1 MSILVFGH
9 KNPDTDS
16 VASAIGLSRLKN
28 KQGVKSKPCVLDE
41 IGRES
46 QYVLDRFGAKC
57 PDMIDNVKIQ
67 IKDLE
72 YEKTQAIK
80 SSSSIRHAYRMMES
94 KNIKI
99 LPIVDEESKLEGIVT
114 MKDIAM
120 AFIRGNHYHIE
131 TNMHNLIKDLDA
143 KVLTDRDDKEITGD
157 AVIGAFYHETLKKV
171 NLLGKNSIVIVG
183 DRYDII
189 DIAIQSGVRL
199 IVITG
204 GNEIPGEYLDTANEK
219 SISIIS
225 TPYDTYTTSRLIS
238 QCNYI
243 SLIMKSKGIASFN
256 EEEYLDDF
264 KEEIKNKKH
273 SNYPVV
279 SSDGAYLGFVNR
291 RHILTPGRKKVVLVD
306 HNEYSQSV
314 NGLEEAQI
322 MEIVDHHKIGDISTS
337 MPISFRN
344 IPVGS
349 TCTIVYNMYEESGVE
364 MDYQTAGILLSGI
377 ISDTLIFKSPTST
390 DADKRAA
397 GKLNEILGI
406 DIEEFAM
413 DMFKAG
419 TSIEGKSMDEIF
431 YGDFKEFVIEGH
443 KVGISQV
450 FTLDMDQIS
459 SKKGDFIEY
468 IEGVHKKEGSSLT
481 MMVVTDIIKNG
492 SYAIFVEDVPIL
504 KHVLGEIEQGDFME
518 GVVSRK
524 KQVIPM
530 IAEGIGML
538 G

>member
-28 KQGVKSKPCVLDE
+28 KQGVKSMPCVLDE

-46 QYVLDRFGAKC
+46 QYVLDRFGVER
-57 PDMIDNVKIQ
+57 PDIIDNVKIQ

-72 YEKTQAIK
+72 YEKTQAIR
-80 SSSSIRHAYRMMES
+80 SNSSIRHAYRIMES
-94 KNIKI
+94 QNIKI
-99 LPIVDEESKLEGIVT
+99 LPIVGEESKLEGIVT

-131 TNMHNLIKDLDA
+131 TNMDNLINDLDA
-143 KVLTDRDDKEITGD
+143 KVLTDRDEGEITGD

-171 NLLGKNSIVIVG
+171 NLLGENSIVIVG

-199 IVITG
+199 IVVTG
-204 GNEIPGEYLDTANEK
+204 GNEIPSEYLRAANEK
-219 SISIIS
+219 GISMIA

-243 SLIMKSKGIASFN
+243 SIIMKSKGIVSFN

-264 KEEIKNKKH
+264 KEEIKNKRH
-273 SNYPVV
+273 SNYPIV
-279 SSDGAYLGFVNR
+279 SGVGAYLGFVNR
-291 RHILTPGRKKVVLVD
+291 RHILTPGRKKVILVD
-306 HNEYSQSV
+306 HNEYGQSAK
-314 NGLEEAQI
+314 GLEEAQI

-349 TCTIVYNMYEESGVE
+349 TCTIVYGMYEEAGVE
-364 MDYQTAGILLSGI
+364 IDRQTAGILLSGI
-377 ISDTLIFKSPTST
+377 LSDTLIFKSPTST
-390 DADKRAA
+390 HADKRAA
-397 GKLNEILGI
+397 KKLNEILDI

-419 TSIEGKSMDEIF
+419 TSIEGKSIEDIF
-431 YGDFKEFVIEGH
+431 YGDFKEFAIEGH

-450 FTLDMDQIS
+450 FTLDIDQIS
-459 SKKGDFIEY
+459 SKRGKFLEY
-468 IEGVHKKEGSSLT
+468 MEGVHKEEGSSLT
-481 MMVVTDIIKNG
+481 MMLVTDIIKNG
-492 SYAIFVEDVPIL
+492 SYVIFVEDVPIL
-504 KHVLGEIEQGDFME
+504 KHVLGDIEQGDFMK

-530 IAEGIGML
+530 ISRGIGML

>member
-28 KQGVKSKPCVLDE
+28 KQGVKSRPCVLDE

-46 QYVLDRFGAKC
+46 QYVLDRFGAER
-57 PDMIDNVKIQ
+57 PELIDNVKIQ

-80 SSSSIRHAYRMMES
+80 SHSSIRHAYRIMES
-94 KNIKI
+94 QNIKI
-99 LPIVDEESKLEGIVT
+99 LPIVGEDLKLEGIVT

-131 TNMHNLIKDLDA
+131 TNMDNLINDLDA
-143 KVLTDRDDKEITGD
+143 KVLTDRDEGEITGD
-157 AVIGAFYHETLKKV
+157 AVIGAFYHETLKRV
-171 NLLGKNSIVIVG
+171 NLLGENSIVIVG

-199 IVITG
+199 IVVTG
-204 GNEIPGEYLDTANEK
+204 GNEIPGEYLHAANEK
-219 SISIIS
+219 GISMIA

-243 SLIMKSKGIASFN
+243 SIIMKSKGIVSFN

-264 KEEIKNKKH
+264 KEEIKNKRH
-273 SNYPVV
+273 SNYPIV
-279 SSDGAYLGFVNR
+279 SGDGAYLGFVNR
-291 RHILTPGRKKVVLVD
+291 RHILTPGRKKVILVD
-306 HNEYSQSV
+306 HNEYGQSAK
-314 NGLEEAQI
+314 GLEEAQI

-349 TCTIVYNMYEESGVE
+349 TCTIVYGMYEEAG
-364 MDYQTAGILLSGI
+364 MKIDHQTAGILLSGI
-377 ISDTLIFKSPTST
+377 LSDTLIFKSPTST

-397 GKLNEILGI
+397 KKLNEILHI

-419 TSIEGKSMDEIF
+419 TSIEGKSIEGIF
-431 YGDFKEFVIEGH
+431 YGDFKEFAIEGH
-443 KVGISQV
+443 KVGISQI
-450 FTLDMDQIS
+450 FTLDIDQIS
-459 SKKGDFIEY
+459 SKRGEFLEY
-468 IEGVHKKEGSSLT
+468 MEGVHKAEGSSLT
-481 MMVVTDIIKNG
+481 MMLVTDIIKNG
-492 SYAIFVEDVPIL
+492 SYVIFVEEVPIL
-504 KHVLGEIEQGDFME
+504 KHVLGDIEQGDFMK

-530 IAEGIGML
+530 ISKGIGML